1 MEYDKILS
9 TKFRDLN
16 AAASEYSKIY
26 TANLPFPHI
35 SINNFFDENFL
46 KKVLQEFPNL
56 SAKKKSESWNNKNE
70 VKFLNDNYETF
81 GPYTRFCVDFLNS
94 KIYLNFLQTIT
105 SIKEKLI
112 SDPYLSGGGLH
123 EIKKGGLL
131 KVHTDFNKHPSLNL
145 DRRIN
150 VLIYLNENWKEDY
163 GGNLELWD
171 QKMENCIKKISPE
184 FNKMVIFSTTDFSNH
199 GHPEPLNCLENL
211 SRKSLA
217 LYYFSNGR
225 PKNEVHISNQ
235 KVGTLFK
242 SRKGFDNEVYQKK
255 TSKFKETLRKL
266 KIYQFLKEFEKKYIR
281 KKRL

>member
-1 MEYDKILS
+1 MNYNKILS
-9 TKFRDLN
+9 DKFKDLDTIAN
-16 AAASEYSKIY
+16 NNIKVYKE
-26 TANLPFPHI
+26 NLPFPHI
-35 SINNFFDENFL
+35 SISNFFDENFL
-46 KKVLQEFPNL
+46 RGVLNEFPNL
-56 SAKKKSESWNNKNE
+56 SEKKRSESWNNKNE
-70 VKFLNDNYETF
+70 VKFLNNNYETF

-94 KIYLNFLQTIT
+94 KIYLNFLQKIT

-112 SDPYLSGGGLH
+112 CDPYLSGGGLH

-131 KVHTDFNKHPSLNL
+131 KVHTDFNKHPTLNL

-150 VLIYLNENWKEDY
+150 VLIYLNENWKKDY
-163 GGNLELWD
+163 GGCLELWD
-171 QKMENCIKKISPE
+171 QKMEKCVKKISPE

-225 PKNEVHISNQ
+225 PKNEIHLSNQ

-242 SRKGFDNEVYQKK
+242 NRKGYENEVFQKK
-255 TSKFKETLRKL
+255 TSKFKEILRQL
-266 KIYQFLKEFEKKYIR
+266 KIYQSLKEFEKKY
-281 KKRL
+281 

>member
-1 MEYDKILS
+1 MYYNKILS
-9 TKFRDLN
+9 SKFENLN
-16 AAASEYSKIY
+16 KAATEHCRTY
-26 TANLPFPHI
+26 TDNSPFPHI
-35 SINNFFDENFL
+35 CLDNFFDKNFL
-46 KKVLQEFPNL
+46 QKVLQEFPNL
-56 SAKKKSESWNNKNE
+56 SQKKKSENWNNKNE
-70 VKFLNDNYETF
+70 VKFLNNTYESF

-94 KIYLNFLQTIT
+94 KIYLNFLQEIT

-112 SDPYLSGGGLH
+112 CDPYLSGGGLH

-131 KVHTDFNKHPSLNL
+131 KVHTDFNKHPTLNL

-150 VLIYLNENWKEDY
+150 VLIYLNENWKEEY
-163 GGNLELWD
+163 GGDLELWD
-171 QKMENCIKKISPE
+171 KNMNKCVKKISPE

-225 PKNEVHISNQ
+225 PSSEVHISNQ

-242 SRKGFDNEVYQKK
+242 NRKGFEGEVFQKK
-255 TSKFKETLRKL
+255 SSAFKEFLRKF
-266 KIYQFLKEFEKKYIR
+266 KIYQSLKDFEKKYLR